1 MSDTLAP
8 SGQSADD
15 PRPLIAHV
23 VFRFDFGGLENG
35 VANLVNA
42 LPEFRHAIVALTEAT
57 EFRARIRRPDV
68 VFVSVGKKPGKDFG
82 AYRRLYGIL
91 RDLRP
96 AIVHTRNLGT
106 LDCALVAAAARVRV
120 RIHGEHGW
128 DVHDPEG
135 TRRRY
140 RFLRRFVGLFI
151 HRFVA
156 VSRDLEQ
163 WLVQKVHVSARKVQ
177 HICNGVDTERFSGAA
192 AAVRAVL
199 PAARFPPGCI
209 VLGSITRFSE
219 IKDPLNLVRAFIAL
233 RERFAAGGPELR
245 LLMAG
250 DGSLR
255 AAAEQL
261 LAAAGHSHAAWLPGS
276 RDDVPELL
284 AAMHLFVL
292 GSLREGISNTVL
304 EAMASGLAVVA
315 SATGGN
321 LELIEPDINGTLVPP
336 GDSIAL
342 SEAIA
347 RYVSNPLLR
356 EQHGRA
362 ARERAVRHYSLTRMV
377 EEYRQLYRSVT
388 PRILASTP
396 NTGAIA

>member
-1 MSDTLAP
+1 MNEEP
-8 SGQSADD
+8 SSAGRPTGD

-42 LPEFRHAIVALTEAT
+42 LPEFRHAIVSLTEAT

-68 VFVSVGKKPGKDFG
+68 VFASVGKKPGKDFG
-82 AYRRLYGIL
+82 AYRRLYKIL
-91 RDLRP
+91 RELRP

-106 LDCALVAAAARVRV
+106 LDCALVAAAAGVRV

-128 DVHDPEG
+128 DVHDPQG
-135 TRRRY
+135 TSRKYKLMRRV
-140 RFLRRFVGLFI
+140 VGHFI
-151 HRFVA
+151 HRFIA

-177 HICNGVDTERFSGAA
+177 HICNGVDTDQFSGAGA
-192 AAVRAVL
+192 ATL
-199 PAARFPPGCI
+199 PSEKFPPGCVVI
-209 VLGSITRFSE
+209 GSITRFSE

-233 RERFAAGGPELR
+233 RARFATEGPDVR

-250 DGSLR
+250 GGPLH
-255 AAAEQL
+255 AAAEQM
-261 LAAAGHSHAAWLPGS
+261 LAAAGQSHAAWLPGS

-284 AAMHLFVL
+284 AAMNLFVL

-304 EAMASGLAVVA
+304 EAMASGRAVVA

-321 LELIEPDINGTLVPP
+321 LELIEPDANGTLVPP
-336 GDSIAL
+336 GDSVAL

-347 RYVSNPLLR
+347 RYVLNPLLR

-362 ARERAVRHYSLTRMV
+362 ARERAVRQYSLTRMV
-377 EEYRQLYRSVT
+377 EQYRELYRSLT
-388 PRILASTP
+388 PRILAPTP

>member
-1 MSDTLAP
+1 MSETRA
-8 SGQSADD
+8 SAGQSGGD

-68 VFVSVGKKPGKDFG
+68 VFASVGKKPGKDFG
-82 AYRRLYGIL
+82 AYRRLYKIL
-91 RDLRP
+91 HELRP
-96 AIVHTRNLGT
+96 AIVHTRNFGT
-106 LDCALVAAAARVRV
+106 LDCALVAAAAGVRV

-128 DVHDPEG
+128 DVHDPDG
-135 TRRRY
+135 TNRKHR
-140 RFLRRFVGLFI
+140 LIRRFVGRFI
-151 HRFVA
+151 QRFVA

-177 HICNGVDTERFSGAA
+177 HICNGVDTERFGGAGS
-192 AAVRAVL
+192 
-199 PAARFPPGCI
+199 AARAALPSEHFPPGCI

-219 IKDPLNLVRAFIAL
+219 IKDPLNLVRAFISL
-233 RERFAAGGPELR
+233 RQRFAAAGPDVR

-250 DGSLR
+250 DGPLR
-255 AAAEQL
+255 AAAGQL
-261 LAAAGHSHAAWLPGS
+261 LATAGQSHAAWLPGS

-321 LELIEPDINGTLVPP
+321 LELIEPDINGMLVPP
-336 GDSIAL
+336 GDPVAL

-362 ARERAVRHYSLTRMV
+362 ARERAVRQYSLTRMV
-377 EEYRQLYRSVT
+377 EQYRELYRSLI
-388 PRILASTP
+388 PRILAPTP